1 METSIDYVDYTV
13 AVVSTDESKWHRRIR
28 AWRAEYPDL
37 VRIKTEPE
45 GNDGNMVAVIPVNWV
60 VLRPP
65 RGLKMSDEE
74 KVARAANLRSAR
86 FKTPNIGILGE
97 TEGGELK

>member
-13 AVVSTDESKWHRRIR
+13 AVVSTDEPKWHRRLR

-45 GNDGNMVAVIPVNWV
+45 GNDGNMVATVPVNWV
-60 VLRPP
+60 VLRPKMS
-65 RGLKMSDEE
+65 LKMTDEQRA
-74 KVARAANLRSAR
+74 ARAANLRSTR
-86 FKTPNIGILGE
+86 FKTPNIGILDE
-97 TEGGELK
+97 TEGTST